1 MGEFKS
7 RKVVWYSIIR
17 YLSDVVKGE
26 ILNVGIIINIPETGE
41 IRYRILKP
49 NNNKLKSFWRSKVDE
64 KTYKT
69 GHDVLNYVISSIDEN
84 ELRFGLDASSDTFIN
99 QVSSQNLPNGFIF
112 SDLRFAKASNID
124 LLYQNLLRE
133 YVGGKF
139 LDEETG
145 SNSMVVKRKAANIID
160 NTPAL
165 ATVIKSNILI
175 KPIKSLNK
183 SYTIDFGYA
192 EEERI
197 ELIHS
202 TPEKLKAAYE
212 WLERMNFVTE
222 NYTESSK
229 ITLLYKSK
237 SESNR
242 DGSLVQMLDYL
253 KQKDERII
261 SYDIFSD
268 QGEIEFTQELE
279 RIGRIAQPV
288 EVLDRIIS

>member
-1 MGEFKS
+1 LGEFKS